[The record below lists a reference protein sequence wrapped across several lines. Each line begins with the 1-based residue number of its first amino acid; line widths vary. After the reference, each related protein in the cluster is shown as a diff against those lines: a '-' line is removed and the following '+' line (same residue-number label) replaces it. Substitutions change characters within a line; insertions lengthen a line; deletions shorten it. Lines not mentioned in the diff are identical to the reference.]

1 MNICLRDF
9 LICPR
14 MLEIT
19 SQRFWVFF
27 PYARIIQVSHQL
39 SSDHTLTYIF
49 FLLSMATKASVP
61 WKAGD

>member
-1 MNICLRDF
+1 
-9 LICPR
+9 

-27 PYARIIQVSHQL
+27 PYARIIQVSHQP